1 MSHKKK
7 KHQKELTKK
16 KLPKISA
23 NKRRKFDD
31 PDPNIV
37 IAVLSLP
44 REMKN
49 AKGIIVALPS
59 GKKRYDTASHI
70 AAKRHKFRVSDIE
83 VFPAIIADKRSYSDD
98 PRDKNGRNYI
108 GKRPGDVTVA
118 EREIKIVTRK
128 KPDCEIIV
136 TAYPIKKNR

>member
-23 NKRRKFDD
+23 SKRRKFDD

-49 AKGIIVALPS
+49 AKGVIVTLPS
-59 GKKRYDTASHI
+59 GQKRYDTASHI
-70 AAKRHKFRVSDIE
+70 AARKHYFHVVDIE
-83 VFPAIIADKRSYSDD
+83 EFPKIIANKRAVSIDRYDKDS
-98 PRDKNGRNYI
+98 RNYI
-108 GKRPGDVTVA
+108 GKRPGDNTA
-118 EREIKIVTRK
+118 SKSEIKIVTRSK
-128 KPDCEIIV
+128 SGYEVIV
-136 TAYPIKKNR
+136 TAYPVKKSR